1 MCICMTSK
9 NISITEDVYEMLSKL
24 KLEGESFS
32 DVIRRL
38 TERGRI
44 EECAGLWSDM
54 PDSEFQ
60 NIKNSMSKA
69 RRIMNESVR
78 RRIEAA

>member
-1 MCICMTSK
+1 MCMPSK
-9 NISITEDVYEMLSKL
+9 NISITEDIYEMLSKL

-38 TERGRI
+38 AKRGQI
-44 EECAGLWSDM
+44 AECAGLWSDM

-60 NIKNSMSKA
+60 AIKDAASTS
-69 RRIMNESVR
+69 RDLLNESVR
-78 RRIEAA
+78 SRLEAP